1 MPHRVTMYSRPTC
14 GLCDAAREEIMAAR
28 EDSSFEYEEVFVDG
42 DQALEKDYGLR
53 VPVVLV
59 DGVERFEV
67 EVPREELRALLS
79 RPPGA

>member
-1 MPHRVTMYSRPTC
+1 MPHRVTMYSRPIC

-28 EDSSFEYEEVFVDG
+28 DDASFEYEEIDVDG
-42 DQALEKDYGLR
+42 DPELEKEYGLR

-67 EVPREELRALLS
+67 DVPREELRALLDAV
-79 RPPGA
+79 PGA